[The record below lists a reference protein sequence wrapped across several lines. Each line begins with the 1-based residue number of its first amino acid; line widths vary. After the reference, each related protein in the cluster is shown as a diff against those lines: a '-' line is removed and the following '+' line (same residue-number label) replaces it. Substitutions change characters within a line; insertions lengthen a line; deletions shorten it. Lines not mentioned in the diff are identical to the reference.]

1 MEYEAGSMGIQIQ
14 KICDILETQGE
25 SEWATRIDEAY
36 YSRFGIDAV
45 KAALARLRELQ
56 RDDDV
61 LDRLDIRETVNGV
74 VKILG
79 LAAGEASSEIQQ
91 SDVARNRDLL
101 QKLTASDDEVVGNV
115 SAEAARR
122 LLESLKNDQHG

>member
-1 MEYEAGSMGIQIQ
+1 MGIQIQ